1 MEKFTKTDYLIYS
14 KLFIPQMQV
23 CEESA
28 EYKLPVEGKVRV
40 HQDKDKLFK
49 EILNDKTEVIKFI
62 EKYLGNKE
70 FGKLSENDI
79 EKYDKEF
86 ITPEFKRI
94 EADIIYKIVNKDFY
108 IIIEHQ
114 SKIDKTMPR
123 RMAKYCVGLVD
134 TINRNTKE
142 EIYPTIYPIVLYTGE
157 KKWNVKDTIK
167 EKEPYQYGTE
177 PLTYPKYNLVDIN
190 NYDKEDLIQEDTAM
204 SKALL
209 FEKVKVNE
217 VADVMKKLIN
227 KKLTMAEKNCIK
239 MIFLYSNKIRSLLS
253 SDNEFYE
260 KMMKGEVEDMRFE
273 KTFFEAINFEIKK
286 TISQMVKEMLKDHM
300 DDEQIMRITK
310 IDEKELEKL
319 KMA

>member
-1 MEKFTKTDYLIYS
+1 MEKFTKIDYLMCS
-14 KLFIPQMQV
+14 KLFMPQMQV

-28 EYKLPVEGKVRV
+28 EYKLPVEGKVRI

-49 EILNDKTEVIKFI
+49 EILNDKREVIKFI
-62 EKYLGNKE
+62 EKYLENKE
-70 FGKLSENDI
+70 FGKLSEKDI
-79 EKYDKEF
+79 EKYDKELL
-86 ITPEFKRI
+86 IPGFKRI

-134 TINRNTKE
+134 TLNRNTKE

-157 KKWNVKDTIK
+157 KKWNVEDTIK

-177 PLTYPKYNLVDIN
+177 PLNYPRYNLVDIN
-190 NYDKEDLIQEDTAM
+190 DYTKEEFIQENTAM

-209 FEKVKVNE
+209 FEKVKSEEMV
-217 VADVMKKLIN
+217 DVLNLLSEKDLC
-227 KKLTMAEKNCIK
+227 TAEIKCIK
-239 MIFLYSNKIRSLLS
+239 MIFLYSNKIRNLLS
-253 SDNEFYE
+253 SDNEYYE
-260 KMMKGEVEDMRFE
+260 RIMKGEVEGMGFE
-273 KTFFEAINFEIKK
+273 EKFFKAINLEVKKAIK
-286 TISQMVKEMLKDHM
+286 QMVKEMINNNLS
-300 DDEQIMRITK
+300 DEQIIK
-310 IDEKELEKL
+310 IAKIEQKELEKL